1 MSTATMTR
9 SNRRPVRGPETTPT
23 TGRSDEELLGA
34 RLAAGDDG
42 VIVELYRAYAGRIL
56 GLALHVLHDRQLAEE
71 VVQETILR
79 VWRRAETFDP
89 TRGLEPWLFRIA
101 RNAAYDMARAR
112 AARPQSQWGD
122 PATTLVSLPDA
133 DDGCD
138 PANAVETL
146 TVQWE
151 VRAAIDE
158 LPEIERE
165 VVRLQ
170 HLCGLSHR
178 EVAARLGIS
187 VGTVKSR
194 SHRAHGKLAA
204 ALSGAGSLGAEAA

>member
-1 MSTATMTR
+1 MSTATMTKPV
-9 SNRRPVRGPETTPT
+9 RRPVHHRDGAPSTD
-23 TGRSDEELLGA
+23 RSDEATLAE

-42 VIVELYRAYAGRIL
+42 VLVELYRAYGGRIL

-89 TRGLEPWLFRIA
+89 TRDLEPWLFRIA
-101 RNAAYDMARAR
+101 RNTAYDAARAR
-112 AARPQSQWGD
+112 ACRPRPQWGD
-122 PATTLVSLPDA
+122 PEPTLGSLA
-133 DDGCD
+133 ESSTGHD
-138 PANAVETL
+138 PADAVESL
-146 TVQWE
+146 ALRWE

-170 HLCGLSHR
+170 HLRGMSHR
-178 EVAARLGIS
+178 EVAAELDIS

-194 SHRAHGKLAA
+194 SHRAHGRLATALRDAAGLAA
-204 ALSGAGSLGAEAA
+204 HAA